1 MNPEEGEGFEEPD
14 EFTVHTQ
21 NSLDSVVLPRQD
33 LKKSPVMRLAGITV
47 VSLLRAKILTIVFDK
62 DRESMLL
69 QSEERMLEVGLIQ
82 SNPQPPVCLHPV
94 SRALIHFTD
103 LPQRGIH

>member
-33 LKKSPVMRLAGITV
+33 LKTKKSCG
-47 VSLLRAKILTIVFDK
+47 
-62 DRESMLL
+62 
-69 QSEERMLEVGLIQ
+69 EVGWNHCYLFTQGQ
-82 SNPQPPVCLHPV
+82 SFNRCN
-94 SRALIHFTD
+94 
-103 LPQRGIH
+103 